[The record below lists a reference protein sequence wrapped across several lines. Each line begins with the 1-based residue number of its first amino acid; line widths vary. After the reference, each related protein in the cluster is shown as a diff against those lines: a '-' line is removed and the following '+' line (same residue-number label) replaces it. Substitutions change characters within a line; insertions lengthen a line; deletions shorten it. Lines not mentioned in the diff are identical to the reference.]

1 MPNAIETL
9 VNIPTLEDKHITN
22 LKNYKYASCEYTAL
36 DKIMNHFWLFSVKF
50 VPRVSAQG
58 DSN

>member
-1 MPNAIETL
+1 MSKALETL

-36 DKIMNHFWLFSVKF
+36 DKIINHFWLFAVKF
-50 VPRVSAQG
+50 VPRVG
-58 DSN
+58 